1 MSIKFKDNDLVVL
14 DENKLPFKNYFPPEN
29 VYTFRYV
36 KQQKELLKKQH
47 REEVIF
53 LDRYR
58 LATKE
63 EIKNATIWVS
73 CQVDHN

>member
-1 MSIKFKDNDLVVL
+1 MSVKFKDDDLVVL
-14 DENKLPFKNYFPPEN
+14 DENKLPFKNYFSPEN

-47 REEVIF
+47 GEEIIF

-58 LATKE
+58 LATKK
-63 EIKNATIWVS
+63 EIENATLS
-73 CQVDHN
+73 F